1 MNNDPST
8 TVPGPSDSNQNE
20 RSRTRRRRRQT
31 RTPAQRRF
39 EAQMQKKY
47 ELTRLLMSNLDL
59 SVYAQLCALYYMDCS
74 LFQLLLRGMS
84 QFVILTPKP
93 PHVRQP
99 PQSSSWVTILV
110 GSNLLC
116 IFLHLLLSP
125 PKASEEM
132 RGYLHGGVIIDL
144 IGQKGPSSRLKLVL
158 FDLIVLVLQTVMFSI
173 HIERERIG
181 KILVGYLKKTPDV
194 PPPSTQDHDAEE
206 RGVLRDHVTSAE
218 DIEMQTLDSAGLLS
232 PSRSRVDVSEGDEAI
247 QDLLAEPDGDEND
260 DTPLDIF
267 WSGTAVIGDF
277 NVIDTLR
284 SQLAVSAHGSGT
296 ESQPRSMF
304 ADASR
309 RSNAIARSLRR
320 GLNS

>member
-1 MNNDPST
+1 MANCVHYIIWSMHKNYPSYVT
-8 TVPGPSDSNQNE
+8 KAN
-20 RSRTRRRRRQT
+20 
-31 RTPAQRRF
+31 F
-39 EAQMQKKY
+39 
-47 ELTRLLMSNLDL
+47 LT
-59 SVYAQLCALYYMDCS
+59 YLYSCS
-74 LFQLLLRGMS
+74 FFQLLLRGIS

-93 PHVRQP
+93 RHVRQP

-110 GSNLLC
+110 GTNLLC
-116 IFLHLLLSP
+116 IFLHLLLTPAKS
-125 PKASEEM
+125 SEEM
-132 RGYLHGGVIIDL
+132 RGYLHGGIIIDL

-173 HIERERIG
+173 HIERERMG
-181 KILVGYLKKTPDV
+181 KILTGYLKKTPEV
-194 PPPSTQDHDAEE
+194 PPPSAQDHDAEE
-206 RGVLRDHVTSAE
+206 RGVLRDNVTGPE
-218 DIEMQTLDSAGLLS
+218 DIEMQTLDPAAALPQPHG
-232 PSRSRVDVSEGDEAI
+232 RVEVSEGDEARE
-247 QDLLAEPDGDEND
+247 DLLAEPDGDEND

-296 ESQPRSMF
+296 ELQTRSLL

-309 RSNAIARSLRR
+309 RSNAIAQSLRR